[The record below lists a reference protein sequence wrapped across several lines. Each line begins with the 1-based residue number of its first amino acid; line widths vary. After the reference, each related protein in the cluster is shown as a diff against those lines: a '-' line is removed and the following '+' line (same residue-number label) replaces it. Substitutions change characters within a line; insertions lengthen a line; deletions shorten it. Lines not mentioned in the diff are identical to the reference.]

1 LEHGIPH
8 NILNAKYH
16 EQEARIVT
24 EAGRK
29 GAITIATNMAGRG
42 VDILLGGTHYKEEET
57 DAVVDMSFRRG
68 GKQRGPMSIAHVVG
82 KNDAAADPETLGP
95 AGAGTISLNDEA
107 EQPHDIAREREEVK
121 ALGGLYILGTE
132 RHESRRIDNQLRGRA
147 GRQGDPGASKFHVS
161 LEDYLW
167 RVFGDRSNSILMR
180 QWEVIYRERRKVL
193 EGADLRDTL
202 NGYLHDAVDDALG
215 LYCPDSVPAE
225 EWDRAGL
232 YESLSSTFPLPDF
245 ASAEDL
251 ETLTKAE
258 LRDRLHAIAD
268 DAYTAKEEEFGAELI
283 REIERHI
290 TLREIDRAWVDH
302 LTNMDYLREGIG
314 LRGYGQVD
322 PLVAYKK
329 EALLLFER
337 MQAGI
342 QGDVVRNLFMAQVD
356 MNQPQMPDDFFQQM
370 EQFGPL
376 SLPDGDGD
384 GSEGPMFVHEDGNPI
399 ELPAGVQPVMDVGQG
414 ALLAAAMA
422 ASEQRTASVPK
433 VGPND
438 PCPCGSGKKYKN
450 CHRNR

>member
-1 LEHGIPH
+1 
-8 NILNAKYH
+8 
-16 EQEARIVT
+16 
-24 EAGRK
+24 
-29 GAITIATNMAGRG
+29 
-42 VDILLGGTHYKEEET
+42 
-57 DAVVDMSFRRG
+57 
-68 GKQRGPMSIAHVVG
+68 
-82 KNDAAADPETLGP
+82 
-95 AGAGTISLNDEA
+95 AGAGTISLNEEA
-107 EQPHDIAREREEVK
+107 EQPHDIAKEREEVK

-180 QWEVIYRERRKVL
+180 QWEEDQAVDTPLLSKMIERAQKKVEQFNFDSRKHVLEYDDVMNVQREVIYRERRKVL

-215 LYCPDSVPAE
+215 LYCPDSVPTE

-232 YESLSSTFPLPDF
+232 YENLSNTFPLPNF

-251 ETLTKAE
+251 ETLSKAE
-258 LRDRLHAIAD
+258 LRDRLHTIAD
-268 DAYTAKEEEFGAELI
+268 DAYAAKEEEFGTELM

-329 EALLLFER
+329 EALLLFET
-337 MQAGI
+337 MQGGI
-342 QGDVVRNLFMAQVD
+342 QGDVVRNLFMAQVEA
-356 MNQPQMPDDFFQQM
+356 NQPQMPEDFFAQM
-370 EQFGPL
+370 QQFGPL
-376 SLPDGDGD
+376 NFPDSDEEQEGDA
-384 GSEGPMFVHEDGNPI
+384 PIFVDEDGNPI
-399 ELPAGVQPVMDVGQG
+399 DLPPGV
-414 ALLAAAMA
+414 
-422 ASEQRTASVPK
+422 T
-433 VGPND
+433 
-438 PCPCGSGKKYKN
+438 
-450 CHRNR
+450 